1 MDANVTRHLDDELTM
16 QDWDVLIL
24 HYLGLD
30 HIGHLGG
37 PRRYQN
43 TAGMADWSVYMK
55 PKQIEMDGILE
66 KIYNSLTTKKGERTL
81 MVVCGDH
88 GMNDVPI
95 PLIVSLM

>member
-1 MDANVTRHLDDELTM
+1 MDGNVTRHLDGELA
-16 QDWDVLIL
+16 QRDWEVLIL

-43 TAGMADWSVYMK
+43 TIGMTDWSVYMK

-88 GMNDVPI
+88 GMNDVR
-95 PLIVSLM
+95 SLLEVGLM